1 MNELNTSGLLLPIV
15 VLIGTAIGL
24 VLWFFV
30 NRASVRANEQIRLL
44 QNLLDEQKK
53 QNALLKKWLQPE
65 PESQPQEEIERD
77 FIRVIPER

>member
-1 MNELNTSGLLLPIV
+1 MNELNTSGLLLPV
-15 VLIGTAIGL
+15 AVLIGTAIGL

-53 QNALLKKWLQPE
+53 QNALLKKWFQPE
-65 PESQPQEEIERD
+65 PEIKPQEEIERD

>member
-1 MNELNTSGLLLPIV
+1 MNELNTSGLLLPV
-15 VLIGTAIGL
+15 AVLIGTAIGL

-65 PESQPQEEIERD
+65 PEIKPQEEIDRD